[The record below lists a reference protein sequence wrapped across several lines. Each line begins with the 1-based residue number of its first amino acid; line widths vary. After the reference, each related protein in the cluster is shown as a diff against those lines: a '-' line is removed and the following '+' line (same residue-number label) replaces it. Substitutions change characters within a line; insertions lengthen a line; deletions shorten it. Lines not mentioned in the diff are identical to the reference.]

1 MMSGT
6 SRSCSRQREVIGVN
20 INRAQLPETQYYSNQ
35 KLRKKILAENMTYEQ
50 TVDWGRTHECSSK
63 KASQVEST
71 TSTDQKVRVGGAGQ
85 QAAAPGEVRAG
96 AVQGLS
102 EEELQRWSHV

>member
-1 MMSGT
+1 MMSGP

-20 INRAQLPETQYYSNQ
+20 ITRAQLPETPYYSNQ

-63 KASQVEST
+63 KAWQVEST
-71 TSTDQKVRVGGAGQ
+71 TSTDQKVRRPEE
-85 QAAAPGEVRAG
+85 QA
-96 AVQGLS
+96 
-102 EEELQRWSHV
+102 